1 MKTFSEFIAE
11 AKKTG
16 WNTGIL
22 KGSGKSPSDTANQ
35 KLRQVSSSM
44 AKAHPSQ
51 MVAIA
56 QRIKRMKDAISTST
70 EKATVDD
77 PRPETK
83 DTKTRRLRTQ
93 RINTGYA
100 SKPADTRARGGSLP
114 NISSP
119 DGEGSGSRVTGR
131 YGDLR
136 TGRSGGVRSTMKHKG
151 TSGSGEKFGRLGRA

>member
-1 MKTFSEFIAE
+1 MKTFSEFIVE
-11 AKKTG
+11 AKIK
-16 WNTGIL
+16 WNTGTL
-22 KGSGKSPSDTANQ
+22 RGSGKSPSDIANQ

-44 AKAHPSQ
+44 AKAQPSK
-51 MVAIA
+51 MVDIA
-56 QRIKRMKDAISTST
+56 QRIKRMKTAISSAT
-70 EKATVDD
+70 EKSKVDD
-77 PRPETK
+77 PRPETR
-83 DTKTRRLRTQ
+83 DTETRRLGTQ
-93 RINTGYA
+93 RINRGYA